1 MITDKRHQTLGQT
14 RRKFLLSESELLL
27 LIIQLSLQRWLG
39 FVHLALSGLSGPRGG
54 YDTVGI
60 PEWQIPKKVWFSG
73 VEALM
78 ETASCACTCGADGVF
93 RSSDNFKAQR

>member
-14 RRKFLLSESELLL
+14 RRKYLLNPCPTKSELLL
-27 LIIQLSLQRWLG
+27 VIIQLSLQRLLG

-54 YDTVGI
+54 YETVGI

-73 VEALM
+73 IEGRM
-78 ETASCACTCGADGVF
+78 ETA
-93 RSSDNFKAQR
+93 